1 MDDTLIKVR
10 LGEDGTRASAA
21 WALLRDLTLMADVT
35 LMKLEMASHEADRE
49 KKVALYKLQVW
60 KHSEGGAHEGG
71 AAEAEQSESGAEDAV
86 DPSRRIE

>member
-10 LGEDGTRASAA
+10 LGEDGTRTSTA

-60 KHSEGGAHEGG
+60 KHSEAQDGGG
-71 AAEAEQSESGAEDAV
+71 AEAEQDAV
-86 DPSRRIE
+86 DPASRIE

>member
-10 LGEDGTRASAA
+10 LAEDGTRASTA

-49 KKVALYKLQVW
+49 RKLALYKLQVW
-60 KHSEGGAHEGG
+60 KQPEAQEGGDEGPVH
-71 AAEAEQSESGAEDAV
+71 AV
-86 DPSRRIE
+86 DPARRID